1 MVESELLINL
11 GGSFTS
17 LFLYVWDISLLI
29 IFGQQDM
36 EKKLISSS
44 ALWVIQVVLHK
55 PEGR

>member
-11 GGSFTS
+11 GGLFTF

-36 EKKLISSS
+36 EEN
-44 ALWVIQVVLHK
+44 W
-55 PEGR
+55 